1 MAKSSISLAIFLG
14 LTHISMK
21 ALYMELYPFISE
33 GSERSPSQIEYGAR
47 LQKIINS
54 DQSLKHKTKLIT
66 AKTIA
71 KFFEEIGVE
80 LDVHAT
86 QPPLEALTTSS
97 SLTSL
102 QNGSSILRALKQPL
116 SDSVLFNSGVT
127 AGGTV
132 KGLSTFCR
140 HILFPLYPLI

>member
-1 MAKSSISLAIFLG
+1 MSDDPNRSASHVDYG
-14 LTHISMK
+14 L
-21 ALYMELYPFISE
+21 
-33 GSERSPSQIEYGAR
+33 R

-54 DQSLKHKTKLIT
+54 DQSLKQKTKLIT
-66 AKTIA
+66 VKTIT

-86 QPPLEALTTSS
+86 QPPLEAPIASS
-97 SLTSL
+97 ALSLL
-102 QNGSSILRALKQPL
+102 QNGSSILRSLKQPL

-127 AGGTV
+127 SGGTV

-140 HILFPLYPLI
+140 HILFPMYSHS